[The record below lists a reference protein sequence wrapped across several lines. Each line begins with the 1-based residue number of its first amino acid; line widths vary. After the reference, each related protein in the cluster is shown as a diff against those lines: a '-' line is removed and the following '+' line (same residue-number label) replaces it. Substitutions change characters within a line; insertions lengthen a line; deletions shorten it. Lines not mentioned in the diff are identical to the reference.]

1 MELVDIGGSVLRRRI
16 GASFGQAGGRFVRV
30 GSHLYAEG
38 SVPLLESTFESP
50 VFHEVQDVFNAYQNT
65 PEVFDEI
72 ELSQYPSET
81 ALAETTP
88 LLNTGVSSGIIA
100 GGASTAAPSS
110 TAIAAGVGVGVA
122 TLGAGI
128 AIGLSGGA
136 TLPGHKYIGPGND
149 ENSGTPVD
157 TDDAIA
163 QAHDIAYANAK
174 TQQDVI
180 NADTDAIAQFDHDWN
195 SNTNFHS
202 LAGRTGLQIKKT
214 IEGYTGVIYPSSL
227 PTGEQWANIHLIK
240 VHMITKNLDRD
251 LVNLQVNG
259 GTVLVISGI
268 SGIVIDLRKQDV
280 LADRFLG

>member
-1 MELVDIGGSVLRRRI
+1 MELVDIQDSVLRRRL
-16 GASFGQAGGRFVRV
+16 GASFGKAGGRFVRV
-30 GSHLYAEG
+30 GSHLYAAGDE
-38 SVPLLESTFESP
+38 PLLESTFDNP
-50 VFHEVQDVFNAYQNT
+50 VFEEVQDVFNTYQSN
-65 PEVFDEI
+65 PQVFDEI
-72 ELSQYPSET
+72 ELSEFPGET
-81 ALAETTP
+81 AIAETTP
-88 LLNTGVSSGIIA
+88 LLNTGISSGIVA

-240 VHMITKNLDRD
+240 VHMTTKNLDKD
-251 LVNLQVNG
+251 LGNLQAKG
-259 GTVLVISGI
+259 GIGLGI
-268 SGIVIDLRKQDV
+268 FGINGIVTDLRRLDV
-280 LADRFLG
+280 LEDHFQG